1 MMIFKRQK
9 KNTYKE
15 TIKEYSAAVIYA
27 SGVSAENLRKEYEF
41 SDETHMTVLIQFIGF
56 SFIMLARK
64 CASVQLA
71 PERYQEI
78 TETVIGLLVNVVYE
92 NIDNVDNRQ
101 RAIKVIKESVYKFVE
116 VYGKLPVEND
126 DPSKREA
133 GTLLWEY
140 GKLIA
145 KTATDEEKNIWAI
158 MTCISLMK
166 NQITATNPPIERMLS
181 AMK

>member
-1 MMIFKRQK
+1 MIFKRQK

-78 TETVIGLLVNVVYE
+78 TETVIDHFIDVVYE
-92 NIDNVDNRQ
+92 NINNKQ
-101 RAIKVIKESVYKFVE
+101 KAIKVIKESIYKFVE
-116 VYGKLPVEND
+116 VYGKLPIEND

-158 MTCISLMK
+158 MTCISSMK
-166 NQITATNPPIERMLS
+166 NQITTINPFIERMLN
-181 AMK
+181 AIK

>member
-1 MMIFKRQK
+1 MIFKRQK
-9 KNTYKE
+9 KNTYKD
-15 TIKEYSAAVIYA
+15 TIKEYSAAVIYTT
-27 SGVSAENLRKEYEF
+27 GVSAENLKKEYEF
-41 SDETHMTVLIQFIGF
+41 SDEAHIVVLIQFIGL

-78 TETVIGLLVNVVYE
+78 TETVIDHFIDVVYE
-92 NIDNVDNRQ
+92 NINNKQ
-101 RAIKVIKESVYKFVE
+101 KAIKVIKESIYKFVE
-116 VYGKLPVEND
+116 VYGKLPIEND
-126 DPSKREA
+126 DPSKREV

-158 MTCISLMK
+158 MTCISSMK
-166 NQITATNPPIERMLS
+166 SQITATNPLIERMLS

>member
-1 MMIFKRQK
+1 MIFKRQK

-41 SDETHMTVLIQFIGF
+41 SGETHMAVLIQFIGF
-56 SFIMLARK
+56 SLIMLARK

-71 PERYQEI
+71 PERYQKI
-78 TETVIGLLVNVVYE
+78 TETVIDLLVDVVYE
-92 NIDNVDNRQ
+92 NIDNRQ

-116 VYGKLPVEND
+116 VYGKLPVKND

-166 NQITATNPPIERMLS
+166 NQITATNSLIERMLS